1 MDFTTWTQ
9 IAFQVGWL
17 KDTLKILYCIG
28 TKTLISYLYFS
39 SLILFLTFIPLFLLF
54 CYLLLDKKATAKR
67 QGLVNFN
74 LLNQVLRSEIFLNQ
88 DGELQ
93 AVHVILGF
101 KPITTHFQVSKHVIK
116 AKDQRLTLV
125 DVVVEWFIRKPPF
138 TGTQLVEL
146 PILTET

>member
-1 MDFTTWTQ
+1 MDFAARPQ

-17 KDTLKILYCIG
+17 KDTFKILYCLG

-39 SLILFLTFIPLFLLF
+39 SLILFLAFIPLFLLF
-54 CYLLLDKKATAKR
+54 CYLLLDKKSTAKR
-67 QGLVNFN
+67 WGLVNFN

-101 KPITTHFQVSKHVIK
+101 KPITTRFQVSKHVIK
-116 AKDQRLTLV
+116 AKDQRLALV
-125 DVVVEWFIRKPPF
+125 DVAVEGFIQKPPPA
-138 TGTQLVEL
+138 GSQLVEL
-146 PILTET
+146 PTLTET